1 MSGACAGLR
10 VLDFSQGLAGSLATM
25 VLADFG
31 AEVIRVEP
39 PEGDP
44 WWSEPAY
51 LLLNRGKKSIGVDV
65 RSDAGLSE
73 VRRLVRGVDVVVEAM
88 GPGQADEFGIG
99 YDALSAVNPALVY
112 CSISG
117 FGQAGPFEH
126 VLADDALVMA
136 KAGLFRNQPGWYQ
149 DGTRPVYRACKDP
162 SYFAAM
168 LAVQGILAALR
179 ARDITGTGQ
188 RVDTN
193 MLQAI
198 TCRQN
203 PQVRWLLR
211 DGEQLPPDGANAKA
225 VPDAVNPLAHHR
237 DPRDVT
243 PIGLMAE
250 CKDGRWIMHSL
261 SEPHFFPAWIEVL
274 GFDWIWEDERF
285 KGAPHQFSDD
295 GTKNELVELLQQRM
309 KEKTAA
315 EWMELYVANGNV
327 CADVVQTVQEALRHP
342 QFVEGGFL
350 VELDDP
356 RVGRILQVGPLA
368 KIAAAPASV
377 GVPAPEPR
385 QHTDEILQA
394 DVAPLTL
401 PTPSRATLAGPLDG
415 ITIVEAAYYYATPFA
430 TALLAELGAR
440 VIKIEPVYGDPYRLL
455 ARATGDPVGNVGHN
469 NMVRAMQGKESIAL
483 EPQGCPRAGD
493 PAPAGGRCGRLR
505 AQFPPRGARVAR
517 HRLRDVTSDQPE
529 PRLPLRSVVR
539 LGWPLLGSTRHRS
552 RHRRFLRPDRLS
564 VRRGQPPA
572 PRERRRPGCGGRTR
586 GSDDARCVRASPDW

>member
-1 MSGACAGLR
+1 M
-10 VLDFSQGLAGSLATM
+10 
-25 VLADFG
+25 
-31 AEVIRVEP
+31 
-39 PEGDP
+39 
-44 WWSEPAY
+44 
-51 LLLNRGKKSIGVDV
+51 
-65 RSDAGLSE
+65 
-73 VRRLVRGVDVVVEAM
+73 
-88 GPGQADEFGIG
+88 
-99 YDALSAVNPALVY
+99 
-112 CSISG
+112 
-117 FGQAGPFEH
+117 
-126 VLADDALVMA
+126 
-136 KAGLFRNQPGWYQ
+136 
-149 DGTRPVYRACKDP
+149 YRACKDA

-179 ARDITGTGQ
+179 ARDLTGTGQ

-211 DGEQLPPDGANAKA
+211 DGEELPPDGAKAKA

-243 PIGLMAE
+243 PIGMMVE

-285 KGAPHQFSDD
+285 KGAPHQFADD
-295 GTKNELVELLQQRM
+295 DTKDELVALLQQRM

-327 CADVVQTVQEALRHP
+327 CADVVQTTQDALRHP

-368 KIAAAPASV
+368 KIPSGAASV
-377 GVPAPEPR
+377 RGTGTEPR

-394 DVAPLTL
+394 EVTPLTL

-483 EPQGCPRAGD
+483 EPQGRARAGD
-493 PAPAGGRCGRLR
+493 PAPAGGRRGRLR
-505 AQFPPRGARVAR
+505 AQLPPRRARVAR
-517 HRLRDVTSDQPE
+517 HRLRDAASDQPE
-529 PRLPLRSVVR
+529 PRLPVRSVVR
-539 LGWPLLGSTRHRS
+539 LGRPVLAAARDRS
-552 RHRRFLRPDRLS
+552 RDRRVLRPDRLPD
-564 VRRGQPPA
+564 RRGQPAA
-572 PRERRRPGCGGRTR
+572 PRERRRPGRGGRTR
-586 GSDDARCVRASPDW
+586 RSDDARPVRAAPHR